1 MAYLQP
7 EEYATYCDMIPVTD
21 SQVMIASA
29 MIDAYVGTI
38 GEESKF
44 QKFSTT
50 ETVRLK
56 RKGEIK
62 LKNFMMIIRYTRLYS
77 IVY

>member
-38 GEESKF
+38 GEES
-44 QKFSTT
+44 
-50 ETVRLK
+50 R
-56 RKGEIK
+56 
-62 LKNFMMIIRYTRLYS
+62 
-77 IVY
+77 